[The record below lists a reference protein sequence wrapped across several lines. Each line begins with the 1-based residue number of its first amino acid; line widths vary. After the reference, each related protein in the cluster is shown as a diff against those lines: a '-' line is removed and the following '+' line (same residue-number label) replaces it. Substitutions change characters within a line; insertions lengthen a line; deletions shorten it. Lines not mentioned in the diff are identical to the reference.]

1 MSGPQILSNWAAPY
15 REAPAEKVGT
25 ASGLLRPPTG
35 GRAQFTQDGPGDG
48 TTLLFGQTHT
58 GHYLLVVL
66 SGSGDGRWY
75 VVTARSM
82 TDSERRVY
90 RRKAR

>member
-1 MSGPQILSNWAAPY
+1 
-15 REAPAEKVGT
+15 
-25 ASGLLRPPTG
+25 
-35 GRAQFTQDGPGDG
+35 
-48 TTLLFGQTHT
+48 LLFGQTHA
-58 GHYLLVVL
+58 GRYLLVVL

-75 VVTARSM
+75 VVITRSM